1 MIDRR
6 TVTASLLAGAAT
18 SMIGARM
25 ARAQTQSFTRA
36 RNVVL
41 VHGLYADGSCWL
53 KVIPLLQQA
62 GLNVTA
68 VQNPLR
74 SLDEDCEFT
83 RRTLARII
91 HRGAVG
97 PRDAASRGVV
107 LHGVGDAGNRGLRF
121 RRGVSCGAHAPFVTA
136 ATWRRARQAWQSR
149 PDRGRRSAGRS

>member
-25 ARAQTQSFTRA
+25 ARAQTQSLTRA

-62 GLNVTA
+62 GLNVAAVLKPPPPLGGGFGISRRAPA
-68 VQNPLR
+68 VQECP
-74 SLDEDCEFT
+74 T
-83 RRTLARII
+83 RVG
-91 HRGAVG
+91 GA
-97 PRDAASRGVV
+97 S
-107 LHGVGDAGNRGLRF
+107 
-121 RRGVSCGAHAPFVTA
+121 
-136 ATWRRARQAWQSR
+136 TW
-149 PDRGRRSAGRS
+149 G